1 MLCYCQSKC
10 AVLAKACEYITS
22 LATANESLS
31 ASIDDVDGSAA
42 DIAELRQQYT
52 LLQAENQLLWAK
64 VHSNGIEPPCIQT
77 PAIVL
82 DEWTSCLHFGRGICQ
97 G

>member
-1 MLCYCQSKC
+1 MLCQYQSKC

-22 LATANESLS
+22 LSTANESLN
-31 ASIDDVDGSAA
+31 ASIDDVDASHA
-42 DIAELRQQYT
+42 DIAELRQQYS

-77 PAIVL
+77 SAIVL
-82 DEWTSCLHFGRGICQ
+82 DE
-97 G
+97 